1 MIKII
6 LSAVLSFFFF
16 FSTLAF
22 AGAVNINTADAE
34 SLASGLNG
42 IGEAKAIAIVE
53 YRQQN
58 GPFKSADD
66 LALVK
71 GIGDSTVDKN
81 RDNIVVE

>member
-34 SLASGLNG
+34 SLATELNG
-42 IGEAKAIAIVE
+42 IGETKAIAIVE
-53 YRQQN
+53 YRQKN

-66 LALVK
+66 MALVK
-71 GIGDSTVDKN
+71 GIGEGTIDKN

>member
-34 SLASGLNG
+34 SLATELNG
-42 IGEAKAIAIVE
+42 IGETKAIAIVE

-71 GIGDSTVDKN
+71 GIGEGTIDKN

>member
-16 FSTLAF
+16 FTTLVY
-22 AGAVNINTADAE
+22 AGTLNINTADAE

-42 IGEAKAIAIVE
+42 VGEAKAVAIVE

-58 GPFKSADD
+58 GPFKSIDD

-71 GIGDSTVDKN
+71 GIGEGTVDKN
-81 RDNIVVE
+81 RENIVVE

>member
-34 SLASGLNG
+34 SLASELNG
-42 IGEAKAIAIVE
+42 IGETKAVAIVE

-71 GIGDSTVDKN
+71 GIGEGTIDKN

>member
-1 MIKII
+1 MVKVI
-6 LSAVLSFFFF
+6 LSAVLSFFFL
-16 FSTLAF
+16 FSTFAF
-22 AGAVNINTADAE
+22 AASVNINTADAE

-42 IGEAKAIAIVE
+42 IGEKKAIAIVE

-66 LALVK
+66 LSLVK
-71 GIGDSTVDKN
+71 GIGDGTVDKN

>member
-34 SLASGLNG
+34 SLASELNG
-42 IGEAKAIAIVE
+42 IGETKAIAIVE

-71 GIGDSTVDKN
+71 GIGEGTVDKN

>member
-6 LSAVLSFFFF
+6 LSAVLSFFFLF
-16 FSTLAF
+16 TTLVH
-22 AGAVNINTADAE
+22 AGALNINTADAE

-42 IGEAKAIAIVE
+42 VGDAKAVAIVE

-58 GPFKSADD
+58 GPFKSIDD

-71 GIGDSTVDKN
+71 GIGEGTVDKN
-81 RDNIVVE
+81 RENIVVE

>member
-16 FSTLAF
+16 FTTLVY
-22 AGAVNINTADAE
+22 AGALNINTADAV

-42 IGEAKAIAIVE
+42 VGEAKAIAIVE

-58 GPFKSADD
+58 GPFKSIDD

-71 GIGDSTVDKN
+71 GIGEGTVDKN
-81 RDNIVVE
+81 RQNIVVE

>member
-16 FSTLAF
+16 FSTLVF

-34 SLASGLNG
+34 SLASELNG